1 VCFLVF
7 NNIPTKLNEMGGGC
21 SSHVRVSHEN
31 GFDNGKVFPPVPAEV
46 VNQQQSKPVTIQK
59 TNTISFSK
67 LFWQWSRYLGLST
80 ATSDEISEERQ
91 MLCRKTWK
99 LIGST
104 CHHYPHCSSLRGVDL
119 FCKMFLS
126 TLNCN
131 DCSDDGRIFNAFR
144 PRNGSP
150 HTTSASLLRRV
161 VRYMLSIRYENRNVK
176 QNLRSMGRTHARLKI
191 ERPEFNV
198 FCLSFI
204 ETLIMFPGVKL
215 ATAMIE
221 AWSSLLKF
229 TVDQMCFDKIVFRDH
244 YTLLDPDD
252 GRVLLGALDSRSDS
266 FETVDSNLISDETEL
281 FQKRNQSGVNSR
293 DSDLV
298 NLLEER

>member
-1 VCFLVF
+1 
-7 NNIPTKLNEMGGGC
+7 
-21 SSHVRVSHEN
+21 
-31 GFDNGKVFPPVPAEV
+31 
-46 VNQQQSKPVTIQK
+46 
-59 TNTISFSK
+59 
-67 LFWQWSRYLGLST
+67 
-80 ATSDEISEERQ
+80 
-91 MLCRKTWK
+91 
-99 LIGST
+99 
-104 CHHYPHCSSLRGVDL
+104 
-119 FCKMFLS
+119 
-126 TLNCN
+126 
-131 DCSDDGRIFNAFR
+131 
-144 PRNGSP
+144 
-150 HTTSASLLRRV
+150 
-161 VRYMLSIRYENRNVK
+161 MLSIRYENRNVK